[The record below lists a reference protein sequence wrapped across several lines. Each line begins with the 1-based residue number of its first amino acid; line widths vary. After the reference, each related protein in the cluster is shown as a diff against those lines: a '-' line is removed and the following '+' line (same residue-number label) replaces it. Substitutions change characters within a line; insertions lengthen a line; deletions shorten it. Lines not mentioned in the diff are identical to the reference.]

1 MLALGDT
8 MSITKRHA
16 HLLHKRQE
24 KDRKNMF
31 GVLTCCSCVRRGLF
45 TRNHMSLR
53 QARRNPWTS
62 LSISNVRA
70 DFEVPGEIE
79 MPAFL
84 MACSASTLSILSY
97 EWISDLKIKII
108 NLEINLL
115 NFYKIIKISLCGW
128 GGEDF
133 NFMINI
139 IEVWDYFLYDIIL
152 LLLENFK
159 QNVDKI
165 MKLSIFYFF
174 LMFIRKNDEIIIF
187 HEKPCFGVSKCQK
200 NDIFVK

>member
-1 MLALGDT
+1 
-8 MSITKRHA
+8 
-16 HLLHKRQE
+16 
-24 KDRKNMF
+24 
-31 GVLTCCSCVRRGLF
+31 
-45 TRNHMSLR
+45 
-53 QARRNPWTS
+53 
-62 LSISNVRA
+62 
-70 DFEVPGEIE
+70 VPGEIE